1 MCVWLSLSKVFEMQV
16 VPGVDRGRHWTI
28 SHRFNDFRNL
38 HDQVSGLT
46 LFDSFL
52 AGLCSL
58 GCAGYECTSGP
69 PIPSSS
75 SERIN

>member
-38 HDQVSGLT
+38 HDQLESTLNSGASNT
-46 LFDSFL
+46 LDQTSFSS
-52 AGLCSL
+52 ASDRKSKTG
-58 GCAGYECTSGP
+58 TS
-69 PIPSSS
+69 
-75 SERIN
+75 